1 MNEIIEPLTQFG
13 SAGLMGMLWVWERM
27 MSRRL
32 EKQIEESHARIMS
45 QRDEI
50 REIVDLVR
58 QNTAALERFTQ
69 SQQRL
74 CDLLERA
81 PHITSPDPSR

>member
-1 MNEIIEPLTQFG
+1 MNEVIEPLAQFG

-32 EKQIEESHARIMS
+32 EKQIEESHDRIMA

-50 REIVDLVR
+50 GELVGLVR

-69 SQQRL
+69 TQQRL
-74 CDLLERA
+74 CDLLEHMHATARA
-81 PHITSPDPSR
+81 EAPR